1 MTANFNRLV
10 FVLGLMVA
18 ALETPLAAQHTT
30 TVGLDHIPVVVAEL
44 GRSITAYGALGFTL
58 KAGRPHTNG
67 IQNAHV
73 KFQDGAGIELV
84 AAPMATDALA
94 AYYVDL
100 LKSGE
105 GPAFLTL
112 HARDTKRLHAA
123 LREGGYEFQQRGQI
137 TTLSARELDWLFIVR
152 DNRSPTDRPEH
163 FTHANGA
170 TALGAVW
177 VATKHGD
184 VLAHLLA
191 QLGGRQQ
198 RRQVLA
204 PDSVEAT
211 VVTLGEGEIVI
222 LTEQHQL
229 IPGRPV
235 VGVSFRVSD
244 LRKVRRVLAQARIEP
259 RTRTETNERI
269 LVEPSIAHGLWL
281 EFRGRS

>member
-1 MTANFNRLV
+1 MKSV

-18 ALETPLAAQHTT
+18 TLGTPLAAQQTS
-30 TVGLDHIPVVVAEL
+30 TVGLDHIPIVIAEL
-44 GRSITAYGALGFTL
+44 DRSIETYRALGFTL
-58 KAGRPHTNG
+58 KPGRPHDNG

-73 KFQDGAGIELV
+73 KFPDGAGIELI

-94 AYYVDL
+94 AHYVDL
-100 LKSGE
+100 LKAGE

-112 HARDTKRLHAA
+112 HARDTKRLHAV
-123 LREGGYEFQQRGQI
+123 LRERGYEYRQNGEI
-137 TTLSARELDWLFIVR
+137 TMLSARELDWLFIVR

-177 VATKHGD
+177 VATEHGD
-184 VLAHLLA
+184 ILARLLA

-211 VVTLGEGEIVI
+211 VVTLGEGEVVI
-222 LTEQHQL
+222 LAEKHQL

-235 VGVSFRVSD
+235 VGASFRVSD
-244 LRKVRRVLAQARIEP
+244 LGKVRRALAQARIEP
-259 RTRTETNERI
+259 RAGSTTSERV